1 MRIYLILLAALL
13 FGSTLVLAQEP
24 PQSATASPSIY
35 DEAYLSLWAKRLAFM
50 QAASTRI
57 GRSGGK
63 YTPATTPAGKRIRSS
78 GEPGFHRQGSHPPLP
93 APKMTPECCRLKTG
107 AD

>member
-35 DEAYLSLWAKRLAFM
+35 DEAYLSLWAKRLALM
-50 QAASTRI
+50 QAARTRP
-57 GRSGGK
+57 GRFGGK
-63 YTPATTPAGKRIRSS
+63 YAPPKTVAGKWVYT
-78 GEPGFHRQGSHPPLP
+78 EDTK
-93 APKMTPECCRLKTG
+93 PKR
-107 AD
+107 

>member
-50 QAASTRI
+50 QAASTRL
-57 GRSGGK
+57 GRANGK
-63 YTPATTPAGKRIRSS
+63 YQPPTTPAGKRIRSS
-78 GEPGFHRQGSHPPLP
+78 DAMSKGQVNPSFIAKARTHPSLLQ
-93 APKMTPECCRLKTG
+93 R
-107 AD
+107 

>member
-13 FGSTLVLAQEP
+13 FGSTLVLAQES

-63 YTPATTPAGKRIRSS
+63 YTPAASPAGKRIRSS
-78 GEPGFHRQGSHPPLP
+78 DAMPKGKVNPSFIAKARTHPSLLQ
-93 APKMTPECCRLKTG
+93 R
-107 AD
+107 

>member
-1 MRIYLILLAALL
+1 MRIRSFLIVMLLL
-13 FGSTLVLAQEP
+13 GSTTVLAENP
-24 PQSATASPSIY
+24 PQAVTAQSPIY
-35 DEAYLSLWAKRLAFM
+35 DETYLSLWAKRLAFM

-78 GEPGFHRQGSHPPLP
+78 DAMSKGQVNPSFIAKARTHPSLLQ
-93 APKMTPECCRLKTG
+93 R
-107 AD
+107 

>member
-35 DEAYLSLWAKRLAFM
+35 DEAYLSLWAKRLALM
-50 QAASTRI
+50 QAARARP
-57 GRSGGK
+57 GRFGGK
-63 YTPATTPAGKRIRSS
+63 YAPLKTAAGKRVYTEDAKPKGQMNLR
-78 GEPGFHRQGSHPPLP
+78 FTAPPRRG
-93 APKMTPECCRLKTG
+93 T
-107 AD
+107 